1 MDHLRSAFGK
11 LLGIAGVRGLQFKD
25 LRTYLNHLLVSR
37 YGFSNKEASSYLG
50 NSPEVNRR
58 HYDPVSLAVMQAKTE
73 GVSPSQLIGLSE
85 PVYLN

>member
-1 MDHLRSAFGK
+1 M
-11 LLGIAGVRGLQFKD
+11 
-25 LRTYLNHLLVSR
+25 SR

-58 HYDPVSLAVMQAKTE
+58 HYDPISLALMQAKTE

>member
-1 MDHLRSAFGK
+1 M
-11 LLGIAGVRGLQFKD
+11 
-25 LRTYLNHLLVSR
+25 VSR

-58 HYDPVSLAVMQAKTE
+58 HYDPISLAVIKAKTE
-73 GVSPSQLIGLSE
+73 GLSPSQLIGLSE